1 MAIKGV
7 NDDCEILEPNPNSR
21 FPGTGLCNVMISRA
35 TTITELHSS
44 TNVSNTTKI
53 YLDSLTRFLMDHVVC
68 KTLRIAK
75 AQFEPNCVNQRTSK
89 IINKLRFRQLHV
101 DDN

>member
-21 FPGTGLCNVMISRA
+21 FPRTGLCNVMISRA

-53 YLDSLTRFLMDHVVC
+53 YLDSLTRLIPMFPAPQIS
-68 KTLRIAK
+68 T
-75 AQFEPNCVNQRTSK
+75 
-89 IINKLRFRQLHV
+89 
-101 DDN
+101 